1 MIYLLRSVVEIL
13 INGSRSMS
21 TEGSVQVQAT
31 HPVSDHPRNQ
41 AGPVGDDPSTE
52 KGSALHQKPAL
63 KRRVKTLGKR
73 GLRALFEFGQR
84 FGVDIL
90 PRHFYSEIPSIRD
103 LRQDAEWKLPHSMV
117 GVSGAD
123 TDVQFEFMESCCTP
137 ELVTRLRRNDIWSAA
152 CSLNGAPGF
161 GPVDADF
168 LFCFIQAV
176 RPKKIVQVG
185 CGVST
190 AVMLMAARETTDY
203 RPEIVC
209 IEPYPT
215 DYLKAADRAGEIR
228 LVAEKAQSVTLETL
242 TDLGAGGFLFVD
254 STHTVKPGSEVNR
267 LVLEVLPRLE
277 PGMWVHF
284 HDVYFPYDYQRG
296 ILDDELF
303 FSSESALLHAFMI
316 NNAAYFMNICM
327 SILHYKD
334 PSRLGRSLPNYQ
346 PASSDHGLRMSD
358 GHFPSSLYLRSS

>member
-1 MIYLLRSVVEIL
+1 MQL
-13 INGSRSMS
+13 
-21 TEGSVQVQAT
+21 QAT
-31 HPVSDHPRNQ
+31 HPVSDHSLNQ
-41 AGPVGDDPSTE
+41 AGPGGDEFSTE
-52 KGSALHQKPAL
+52 KGHALHQKPAL
-63 KRRVKTLGKR
+63 KRRVKNLGKR

-103 LRQDAEWKLPHSMV
+103 LRQDADWKLPHSMV
-117 GVSGAD
+117 GVRGAD
-123 TDVQFEFMESCCTP
+123 TDVQFEFLESCCTP

-152 CSLNGAPGF
+152 CSMNGAPGF

-168 LFCFIQAV
+168 LFGFIQAV

-185 CGVST
+185 CGVSS
-190 AVMLMAARETTDY
+190 AVMLMAARETSDY
-203 RPEIVC
+203 RPEFVC

-215 DYLKAADRAGEIR
+215 DYLKGADRAGEIR

-242 TDLGAGGFLFVD
+242 TDLGEGGFLCVD

-267 LVLEVLPRLE
+267 LVFEVLPRLK
-277 PGMWVHF
+277 PGSWVHF

-303 FSSESALLHAFMI
+303 FSNESALLHAFMI
-316 NNAAYFMNICM
+316 NNSDYVIVTCM

-334 PSRLGRSLPNYQ
+334 ASRLGRSLPNYRR
-346 PASSDHGLRMSD
+346 ASDDHGLRVSD
-358 GHFPSSLYLRSS
+358 GHFPSSLYLQVL